1 MNATNYMRRISTI
14 FWRYCLC
21 NRLYCQVPLFGEM
34 SSDKRLPY
42 VVDKVDEPTFIIE
55 PGNFKK
61 YLINCLKLPLLQV
74 PDEIMGYVQKYEGDL
89 IEYCK
94 VSSGL

>member
-1 MNATNYMRRISTI
+1 
-14 FWRYCLC
+14 
-21 NRLYCQVPLFGEM
+21 M

-94 VSSGL
+94 VSTVSKFCFSLRARCRCQEH